1 MPRKSPD
8 TGISLHGVPFPSK
21 GNVVC
26 SGGGGSFTGDFDRRM
41 KEGSSGGA
49 YVCEGFR
56 EGDFA
61 EVSFTGEPES

>member
-1 MPRKSPD
+1 MPKKSPE
-8 TGISLHGVPFPSK
+8 TGICLRGGPFPFK
-21 GNVVC
+21 GDRVC
-26 SGGGGSFTGDFDRRM
+26 WGGGGSFTGDFDRRM